1 MSGRSSKEMQHAK
14 TDQVHDVSRL
24 RRAVPRQ
31 PADWFGFFRFDD
43 AESDAWRCC
52 RVVDIS
58 PLGAGLELFGVV
70 NEDHMDGP
78 ITISIEL
85 RGTPRNVT
93 IDADAHSARVGVQFA
108 EPSEAAKRY
117 MKTLNGVRSR
127 W

>member
-1 MSGRSSKEMQHAK
+1 MHDAS
-14 TDQVHDVSRL
+14 TDHVHDPARL
-24 RRAVPRQ
+24 RRAVPRR

-43 AESDAWRCC
+43 AENDAWRCC

-70 NEDHMDGP
+70 SEDQTDGP
-78 ITISIEL
+78 ITVSIEL
-85 RGTPRNVT
+85 RGTPRNMT
-93 IDADAHSARVGVQFA
+93 LDAQAHSARVGVEFA
-108 EPSEAAKRY
+108 ELSESAKRY

>member
-1 MSGRSSKEMQHAK
+1 MHDASA
-14 TDQVHDVSRL
+14 DQVRNAERL

-31 PADWFGFFRFDD
+31 PADWFGFFRFD
-43 AESDAWRCC
+43 ESENDAWHCC

-70 NEDHMDGP
+70 SEDHMEGP
-78 ITISIEL
+78 LTVSIEL
-85 RGTPRNVT
+85 RGAPRNMT
-93 IDADAHSARVGVQFA
+93 IDSEARSARVGVEFA
-108 EPSEAAKRY
+108 ELSESAKRY

>member
-1 MSGRSSKEMQHAK
+1 MPEASS
-14 TDQVHDVSRL
+14 DQFPNAPRL

-43 AESDAWRCC
+43 SDSDAWRCC

-70 NEDHMDGP
+70 SEDQMDGP
-78 ITISIEL
+78 ITVSIEL
-85 RGTPRNVT
+85 RGTPRNMT
-93 IDADAHSARVGVQFA
+93 IDAGAHSARVGVEFA
-108 EPSEAAKRY
+108 ELSESAKRY

>member
-1 MSGRSSKEMQHAK
+1 M
-14 TDQVHDVSRL
+14 TDQMHEGPKL

-70 NEDHMDGP
+70 EEDRMDGP
-78 ITISIEL
+78 ITISLEL

-93 IDADAHSARVGVQFA
+93 PNAESHSARVGVEFA
-108 EPSEAAKRY
+108 EPSESAKRY
-117 MKTLNGVRSR
+117 LRMMSGVRSR